1 MKLPTNPPSLRALMR
16 SRLAIA
22 RDRWVP
28 ARGLGVLFAWIV
40 LATALRV
47 DAPASEAPTAAPAAP
62 RIPEERWVA
71 MRFGR
76 LVEASGRVV
85 QNAVIVVRNDRIHA
99 VGGPDTPI
107 PANAAYVD
115 LSRLTA
121 IPGLIDVHTHLTY
134 YWDLHDTAR
143 PWEQLIARLPAV
155 TVFLA
160 QENAR
165 KTLEVGVTTVRDL
178 GSFDHMDIALRDL
191 IQRGAMFGPRMF
203 VAGYGLQITDELPK
217 QSKGTLDSGRA
228 DGPAEVMRVV
238 RQQVAAGADWIK
250 MYGSTGSGDDV
261 SGQQTFTY
269 DEMKAAVDAAHN
281 LGKKIAIHSY
291 GASGA
296 RDAVRAGA
304 DSVEHAVDLDDA
316 TLQEMVRRRIYYVPT
331 IDHNRYYMENAAGF
345 GYTATAV
352 ERMKSFLARNLQT
365 TRRAHQLGVRI
376 AMGSDAVMTMC
387 GQNTRELAW
396 FVQAGMTPLAALA
409 TATTSA
415 ASLLGKEKVLG
426 SLAPGYMADI
436 VAVEGDPAT
445 DVRSVIYGVRWVMK
459 GGVVMVSRLNEEKN
473 QLRMM
478 D

>member
-1 MKLPTNPPSLRALMR
+1 MRLATTPPLPRPLMR
-16 SRLAIA
+16 SHLAA
-22 RDRWVP
+22 R
-28 ARGLGVLFAWIV
+28 RGYVGWLRGFGLVCVGVLFAMV
-40 LATALRV
+40 LHSS
-47 DAPASEAPTAAPAAP
+47 APASEASTPPAAAP
-62 RIPEERWVA
+62 RAPEDRWVA
-71 MRFGR
+71 LRFGR

-85 QNAVIVVRNDRIHA
+85 RDAVIVVRNDRIFA
-99 VGGPDTPI
+99 VGGPETAI
-107 PANAAYVD
+107 PPNAAYVD

-134 YWDLHDTAR
+134 YWDQRDPMR
-143 PWEQLIARLPAV
+143 PWEQLVSRLPAMS
-155 TVFLA
+155 VFLA

-178 GSFDHMDIALRDL
+178 GSFEQMDIAMRDL
-191 IQRGAMFGPRMF
+191 IQRGAMLGPRML
-203 VAGYGLQITDELPK
+203 VSGYGLQISDELPK
-217 QSKGTLDSGRA
+217 QSRATLESGRA

-238 RQQVAAGADWIK
+238 RQQIGAGADWIK

-269 DEMKAAVDAAHN
+269 EEMKAAVDAAHN
-281 LGKKIAIHSY
+281 LGRKIAIHSY

-331 IDHNRYYMENAAGF
+331 IDHNRYYIDNAVGF
-345 GYTATAV
+345 GYTPVAV

-409 TATTSA
+409 TATTQA
-415 ASLLGKEKVLG
+415 AALLGKEKILG
-426 SLAPGYMADI
+426 SLAPGYLADI
-436 VAVEGDPAT
+436 VAVEGDPVT

-459 GGVVMVSRLNEEKN
+459 GGVVVVSRISEEKN
-473 QLRMM
+473 QLRMV